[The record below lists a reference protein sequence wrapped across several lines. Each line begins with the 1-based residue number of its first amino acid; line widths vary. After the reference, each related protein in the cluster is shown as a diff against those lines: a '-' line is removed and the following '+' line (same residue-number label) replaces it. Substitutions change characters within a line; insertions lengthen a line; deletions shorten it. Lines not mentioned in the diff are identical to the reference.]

1 MFEKQYDKE
10 IETFSEIKTINKT
23 VVICHAIVA
32 SILAISYFIEVL
44 KGDKTVL
51 YALTIFALA
60 EIPVILELIA
70 YKKNAENNLIKYIAS
85 IGYSIFYIFSLF
97 TTDNTLV
104 FTYAIPM
111 YIIIVLYMDMKYCLA
126 ITLGGFIC
134 NIISVAISLL
144 DGQIENIDIAN
155 AEIQLILMLI
165 MSAFLVTAN
174 YIIEKIN
181 NQKLNIVNDE
191 KNKVSGLLQNMVEVS
206 GVLTTGVRNVTEQL
220 QILEQAMNET
230 KIAMTEVS
238 AGTGETA
245 ESIQNQLIKTEEI
258 QHFIQDVAGV
268 SEHINTSMDSANNQ
282 INLGKENMQQLMSNA
297 VSSQKAGELV
307 ASEMKSLEEQAHS
320 MQQIIDII
328 TNIATQTSLLALNA
342 SIEAARA
349 GEAGRGFSVVAS
361 EISNLASQTQQSTV
375 KITDSIESVVK
386 KLHNVSVATN
396 ELVENNER
404 QTTSAQITSES
415 FDLIANSAKEARDNA
430 EILID
435 IIKELSKANQA
446 IVDTTQTV
454 SAIMQEVSAHSNETL
469 EVSDKNLQVVMDV
482 SKEVDL
488 LKAQTGKL
496 NMSEK

>member
-1 MFEKQYDKE
+1 MNDDMDWEEWDSSSLSFG
-10 IETFSEIKTINKT
+10 
-23 VVICHAIVA
+23 HHM
-32 SILAISYFIEVL
+32 
-44 KGDKTVL
+44 
-51 YALTIFALA
+51 
-60 EIPVILELIA
+60 IA
-70 YKKNAENNLIKYIAS
+70 GCI
-85 IGYSIFYIFSLF
+85 
-97 TTDNTLV
+97 
-104 FTYAIPM
+104 
-111 YIIIVLYMDMKYCLA
+111 
-126 ITLGGFIC
+126 
-134 NIISVAISLL
+134 
-144 DGQIENIDIAN
+144 
-155 AEIQLILMLI
+155 
-165 MSAFLVTAN
+165 
-174 YIIEKIN
+174 
-181 NQKLNIVNDE
+181 
-191 KNKVSGLLQNMVEVS
+191 
-206 GVLTTGVRNVTEQL
+206 
-220 QILEQAMNET
+220 
-230 KIAMTEVS
+230 
-238 AGTGETA
+238 
-245 ESIQNQLIKTEEI
+245 
-258 QHFIQDVAGV
+258 AGV

-307 ASEMKSLEEQAHS
+307 ASEMKSLEEQAHN

-386 KLHNVSVATN
+386 KLHNVSVATS
-396 ELVENNER
+396 ELVENNEQ
-404 QTTSAQITSES
+404 QTMSAQITSEN

-488 LKAQTGKL
+488 LKAQTNKL
-496 NMSEK
+496 KANEK